1 MSSMPPLPIAMLPSS
16 PRHSRNV
23 SIGSDLNRSIRSLI
37 SFRDVFVD
45 RKRIQFSSKVMEGD

>member
-1 MSSMPPLPIAMLPSS
+1 MLPSS

-23 SIGSDLNRSIRSLI
+23 SMGSDLLNKSIRSLI

-45 RKRIQFSSKVMEGD
+45 RKRIQFISKVMEGD